1 MNRFDKV
8 YDTTTRQSQWAGILS
23 TASRNAANHGSRACA
38 QTRDNASVASRPAA
52 EVARFFR
59 RNHNFAF
66 IPTIQV
72 ICQNVNL

>member
-8 YDTTTRQSQWAGILS
+8 YDTATRQSQWAGGLS
-23 TASRNAANHGSRACA
+23 VASRKAANHERRACA

-59 RNHNFAF
+59 RHHNRRLYCKEA
-66 IPTIQV
+66 IE
-72 ICQNVNL
+72 